1 MNQVNR
7 SDHHERDEDFDWKK
21 LLHNVWA
28 VRKPVLLSV
37 VVVSVGYCG
46 FFILKLLR
54 SSPTITHSKIIHF
67 TFQGAEKGYYPNKSR
82 FDIGDLIAPNLLAQ
96 VYDQVGLS
104 KREISKPRFIRSFS
118 VLPYTPTYDLIIQK
132 YEALANKQ
140 RIQFA
145 EAQQLQEN
153 MAEEIS
159 QLQHRA
165 VRLSFKSKWRAIE
178 NKKIKDILR
187 SVPRQWA
194 NKMVND
200 YGVLELDTKLHSKKL
215 FDELLYTDMDYLLAL
230 DLLETNIEALS
241 STISE
246 LLQRPN
252 GKRVID
258 EKTGYYLVDIQKFL
272 VDIQN
277 YDLRFLTSA
286 IRERGIS
293 NDPELIKLYYEY
305 ENSRLKREKNYTSTQ
320 VELIENTLKSYS
332 QKSVNIAPTNNA
344 GKTAADM
351 IQASGDF
358 VDRIANLIKQ
368 GDDLQYRQNLYDQI
382 LQQNQQLAYIDYQ
395 IERNQALID
404 VLNNP
409 ITQEYRQAKLNFV
422 QTEFPVLLSK
432 LRQYLDVVHRLHSRL
447 SKENFGYDTS
457 LYRIDGEDIA
467 VSRSVSV
474 QDFLTPSSLLNPTKY
489 SILII
494 AIPFAT
500 LLVAVIVRYLKEKI
514 E

>member
-7 SDHHERDEDFDWKK
+7 SDHHERDEEFDWKK

-37 VVVSVGYCG
+37 VIVTVGYCG

-54 SSPTITHSKIIHF
+54 SSPTITHSQIIHF

-96 VYDQVGLS
+96 VYDHVGLS
-104 KREISKPRFIRSFS
+104 RREISKPRFIRSFS
-118 VLPYTPTYDLIIQK
+118 VLPYTPAYDLIVQK
-132 YEALANKQ
+132 YEALASRQ
-140 RIQFA
+140 RIQIA
-145 EAQQLQEN
+145 EAQQLQRDME
-153 MAEEIS
+153 EEIR

-178 NKKIKDILR
+178 NKKIKNILR

-200 YGVLELDTKLHSKKL
+200 YGVLELDTELHSKKL
-215 FDELLYTDMDYLLAL
+215 FDESLYTNMDYLLAL
-230 DLLETNIEALS
+230 DLLETNIEAMS

-246 LLQRPN
+246 LLKRPN
-252 GKRVID
+252 SKRVID
-258 EKTGYYLVDIQKFL
+258 KKTGYYLVDVQKFL

-277 YDLRFLTSA
+277 YDLRLLTSA

-293 NDPELIKLYYEY
+293 NDPELVTLYYEY
-305 ENSRLKREKNYTSTQ
+305 ENSRLKREKNYSSMQ
-320 VELIENTLKSYS
+320 VELIETTLKNYS
-332 QKSVNIAPTNNA
+332 QQFANIVPTNNA
-344 GKTAADM
+344 GETAADM

-358 VDRIANLIKQ
+358 LDKIANLIKQ

-382 LQQNQQLAYIDYQ
+382 LKHNQQLAHIDYQ
-395 IERNQALID
+395 IARNQALID
-404 VLNNP
+404 VLGTSKNP
-409 ITQEYRQAKLNFV
+409 EYRQSQINFV
-422 QTEFPVLLSK
+422 QTAFPTLLSK
-432 LRQYLDVVHRLHSRL
+432 LRQYLDVLHSLHSRL
-447 SKENFGYDTS
+447 SKENFGYNTS

-467 VSRSVSV
+467 VSRSASV
-474 QDFLTPSSLLNPTKY
+474 QDFLSPSAFLNPTKY

-500 LLVAVIVRYLKEKI
+500 LLVAMIVRFLKEKI